1 MIVEKIFRAF
11 LNFTSEKYKHEHIE
25 NRVHV
30 HDLLRCK
37 HKSYLETMFPEVS
50 SVLSPVLFLGEAVD
64 EFVKLLVDKYKEEL
78 FPNLI
83 TTDGE
88 YEKTILYN
96 EKSFTIIGRP
106 DIVLEDKIIE
116 IKYSRTKN
124 DKPLEHH
131 INQLKTYMFLTQK
144 KTGIIIYF
152 TPAGIIEHKIDEE
165 VSEDFVKELI
175 DSWSSPRYDWECQ
188 YCVYRD
194 ICPYRV
200 LQETEKETKETIE
213 VEEEETEEKNE
224 DKTLK
229 N

>member
-1 MIVEKIFRAF
+1 
-11 LNFTSEKYKHEHIE
+11 
-25 NRVHV
+25 
-30 HDLLRCK
+30 
-37 HKSYLETMFPEVS
+37 
-50 SVLSPVLFLGEAVD
+50 
-64 EFVKLLVDKYKEEL
+64 
-78 FPNLI
+78 
-83 TTDGE
+83 
-88 YEKTILYN
+88 
-96 EKSFTIIGRP
+96 
-106 DIVLEDKIIE
+106 
-116 IKYSRTKN
+116 
-124 DKPLEHH
+124 
-131 INQLKTYMFLTQK
+131 MFLTQK

-165 VSEDFVKELI
+165 ISEDFIKELI